1 MKKSYDRDK
10 ISFSAVFASFFFTT
24 TISMQQKFEIYNLK
38 ACVHFCTFVYIQ
50 TFTAVEDPY
59 KKNGGSDSIFIE
71 P

>member
-1 MKKSYDRDK
+1 MTGIRYHLVP
-10 ISFSAVFASFFFTT
+10 FLLLFFFTT